1 MPPEVTVNSRNQ
13 EDGDLDT
20 TFFYSSL
27 TRNVRQ
33 ADNIKGKIADEE
45 EYSQLKQVSLLL
57 MAC

>member
-1 MPPEVTVNSRNQ
+1 MNSRNQ
-13 EDGDLDT
+13 EDGDFDT
-20 TFFYSSL
+20 TGLYSSL

-33 ADNIKGKIADEE
+33 ADNIEGKIADE

>member
-1 MPPEVTVNSRNQ
+1 MNSRNQ

-20 TFFYSSL
+20 TGFYSSL

-57 MAC
+57 MACY